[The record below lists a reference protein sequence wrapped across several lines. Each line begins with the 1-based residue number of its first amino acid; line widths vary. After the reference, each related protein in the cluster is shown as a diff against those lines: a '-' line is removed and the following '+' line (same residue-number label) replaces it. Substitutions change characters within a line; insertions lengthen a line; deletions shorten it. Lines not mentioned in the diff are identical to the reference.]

1 MIEVFKIGPVLT
13 HGELSSW
20 THRLKRLTSV
30 RHKNILLRLAHGDI
44 FSNSRLH
51 KFGLRA
57 SPACANCQEQV
68 DTIHHRVRECPT
80 VINAWRLLN
89 DAKLRIGMMPL
100 VDLSIESI
108 LGMKERLSKI
118 ELALNAELILRV
130 TSKSEGYNAEQT
142 VRSVI
147 KIISSAEKLNEEQ
160 KINFQRYLTNH

>member
-1 MIEVFKIGPVLT
+1 MIEAFKIGPVLT
-13 HGELSSW
+13 HGELCSW

-118 ELALNAELILRV
+118 ELALNAELILKLS
-130 TSKSEGYNAEQT
+130 TKGEGYCPAQLVKST
-142 VRSVI
+142 I
-147 KIISSAEKLNEEQ
+147 KLIGNSEPLKGEVKDRFKAYPE
-160 KINFQRYLTNH
+160 